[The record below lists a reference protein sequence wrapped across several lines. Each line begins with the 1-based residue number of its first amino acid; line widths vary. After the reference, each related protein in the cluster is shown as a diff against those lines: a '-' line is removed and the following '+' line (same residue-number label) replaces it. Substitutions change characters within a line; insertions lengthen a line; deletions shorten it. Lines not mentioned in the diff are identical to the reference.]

1 MKKIFNILFYG
12 LKFLLFI
19 AAFGLTLFIFV
30 RMNMR
35 LEKSIVSVLPELIPF
50 AALLVIFVINM
61 LFKQTGITKN
71 LFYNLTCC
79 LVLGT
84 IVFVCYR
91 TIFDTNMVLFY
102 RYGID
107 YNPAFL
113 SDNLSAI
120 QAMLYMVGGANVVL
134 LLCSLIDKKSSKKEM
149 NRKDIKKEVLA
160 KENVEEEKIK
170 DDNKKDK
177 KVKKEKETDID

>member
-1 MKKIFNILFYG
+1 MKKIFNILFYV

-50 AALLVIFVINM
+50 IVILVLFIINM
-61 LFKQTGITKN
+61 LFKQVGVTKN

-91 TIFDTNMVLFY
+91 TIFDTNMVLNGK
-102 RYGID
+102 YGYGAD
-107 YNPAFL
+107 FNFF
-113 SDNLSAI
+113 DNFVAYI
-120 QAMLYMVGGANVVL
+120 KIMLYGLAIANVL
-134 LLCSLIDKKSSKKEM
+134 FMIRE
-149 NRKDIKKEVLA
+149 
-160 KENVEEEKIK
+160 
-170 DDNKKDK
+170 KDK
-177 KVKKEKETDID
+177 REKESKELNKA